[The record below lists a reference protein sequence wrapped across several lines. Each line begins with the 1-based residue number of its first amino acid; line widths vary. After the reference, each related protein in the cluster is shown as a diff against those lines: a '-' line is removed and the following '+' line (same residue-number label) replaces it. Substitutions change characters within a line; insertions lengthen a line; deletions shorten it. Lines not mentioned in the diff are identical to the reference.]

1 MMIKISLFVFLVLGF
16 EEPDTAILRKKFD
29 QLKTKGTAERV
40 IAVKDGTKTTFF
52 KRKFELVSY
61 NIETTSTGNKII
73 PYFAVIKFRAKVKTS
88 KEFETTELASNAVLN
103 NESESFLQWQAIY
116 RLVKEN
122 WALEDIVYRSS
133 NGEVFGTDDNAV
145 TLITEQGEIH
155 LPSANKR
162 VIARQMIT
170 HIAAQLADSE
180 AGSC

>member
-1 MMIKISLFVFLVLGF
+1 MMIKISLFVFMVISF
-16 EEPDTAILRKKFD
+16 EEPDTSIIRKKFD

-40 IAVKDGTKTTFF
+40 IAVNDGTKTTFF

-103 NESESFLQWQAIY
+103 NESESFLQWQAVY

-122 WALEDIVYRSS
+122 WALENIVYRSS
-133 NGEVFGTDDNAV
+133 NGEVFGDLKNTTDAKHFIFDWFNA
-145 TLITEQGEIH
+145 LDGY
-155 LPSANKR
+155 
-162 VIARQMIT
+162 
-170 HIAAQLADSE
+170 
-180 AGSC
+180 

>member
-1 MMIKISLFVFLVLGF
+1 MYNNDCDNLITKGGIMIKISLFVFMVLGFF

-40 IAVKDGTKTTFF
+40 IAVNDGTKTTFF

-122 WALEDIVYRSS
+122 WALENIVYRSS
-133 NGEVFGTDDNAV
+133 NGEIFGDLKNTTDAKHFIFDWFNA
-145 TLITEQGEIH
+145 LDGY
-155 LPSANKR
+155 
-162 VIARQMIT
+162 
-170 HIAAQLADSE
+170 
-180 AGSC
+180 